1 MDLIGRE
8 RELSLLTGRLRDRRL
23 VTVIGPGGIGKT
35 TLARAAA
42 QRLAGDFALGS
53 MLVDLTRVDS
63 GDGVGEA
70 LAAQLGF
77 SSFAALL
84 NSPQDQPVLL
94 VIDNC
99 EHVAAAAARVVR
111 ELLESCAA
119 PTVCATSRSPLDLPG
134 ESVVVVGPLGL
145 PDASGG
151 GADAL
156 SPALALFRERV
167 VDAGGT
173 LPDGDLD
180 VAGELCRRL
189 DGVPLALE
197 LAAARTRSMTPAEI
211 LARLDEPLDLL
222 ARPRYGGAH
231 RHRSLRSTVE
241 WSYRLL
247 DDADARTFDAL
258 GVFAG
263 PFTAATAHAVVA
275 DPGTDP
281 GETLDR
287 LDALVAAS
295 LVVAEPQGATT
306 RYRLLHALRSY
317 AVERLD
323 LAGLRRATYDRYADH
338 VVTAVLELLDRA
350 GGRWEPATLAELL
363 DGYENLTAALRWCIA
378 EDAEPDRAVL
388 LLAVLWSVIHQGHT
402 SDVAALGERLLDR
415 WPEPREGMWADA
427 VATVATC
434 RYLLGRPRDALELA
448 ERALP
453 VAPSGLYATA
463 TLRRVM
469 GQSHRTLGDVDAAL
483 TRFEQGAAEAR
494 ARGTLG
500 IALELDVARG
510 LVLADLG
517 QVDEALAL
525 VRAAHAAAS
534 AGDSPLNAVWAASAH
549 GYVLLRRDPGA
560 AAPVIEA
567 ALAEARRIGY
577 PGGIT
582 AGLRTL
588 ALAHVAHDRP
598 GDAAATLLEL
608 LAEVWRGGAV
618 TDLQMVVDVAA
629 VVAHRAGRPAWAD
642 LAATAGRL
650 PVVSLLASVGHELFP
665 LPPHENGR
673 VLSPREA
680 SVLARAELS
689 AVVAAAGSAGD
700 AGDAVQPAPPPA
712 APELAGAARG
722 VFRSAG
728 EFWELGYGGRTAH
741 LKESKGLADLA
752 RLLAAP
758 GVEVHCLDL
767 AAGPARGGAGGAG
780 GSGGAAGE
788 AAEPVIDDVARRQYE
803 QRVRDLQAEIDE
815 AEAFHDSGRAE
826 RARAELDVLVDHL
839 TAALGLGG
847 RTRRVAGTAERARST
862 VTQRVRATIR
872 RIAEV
877 HPELGRHLL
886 ASVSTG
892 AYLSYRPERDVRWDT
907 AAAVPPR

>member
-1 MDLIGRE
+1 MDLIGRD
-8 RELSLLTGRLRDRRL
+8 RELALLTERLRTRRL

-42 QRLAGDFALGS
+42 ARLAGDFSLGS

-70 LAAQLGF
+70 LAGQLGF
-77 SSFAALL
+77 ASFATLL
-84 NSPQDQPVLL
+84 DSPQDQPVLL
-94 VIDNC
+94 VVDNC
-99 EHVAAAAARVVR
+99 EHVSAAAARAVG
-111 ELLESCAA
+111 ELLESCQA

-134 ESVVVVGPLGL
+134 ESVVVVGPLELSGD
-145 PDASGG
+145 DAGRP
-151 GADAL
+151 
-156 SPALALFRERV
+156 SPALELFRERV
-167 VDAGGT
+167 VDAGGD
-173 LPDGDLD
+173 LADEDLD
-180 VAGELCRRL
+180 VATELCRRL

-211 LARLDEPLDLL
+211 LARLDDPLEVL

-231 RHRSLRSTVE
+231 RHRSLRATVE

-263 PFTAATAHAVVA
+263 PFTAEMAHAVVA
-275 DPGTDP
+275 GPGTSP
-281 GETLDR
+281 GDTLDR

-306 RYRLLHALRSY
+306 WYRLLHALRSY
-317 AVERLD
+317 ALERLD
-323 LAGLRRATYDRYADH
+323 LHDERRATYDRYADH
-338 VVTAVLELLDRA
+338 VVATVLALLDRMR
-350 GGRWEPATLAELL
+350 GRWRPATLAELL
-363 DGYENLTAALRWCIA
+363 GMYENLAAALRWCTA
-378 EDAEPDRAVL
+378 EDDDADRAVL
-388 LLAVLWSVIHQGHT
+388 LLGVLWSVVHQGHT
-402 SDVAALGERLLDR
+402 SDVAALGERVLAR
-415 WPEPREGMWADA
+415 WPDPRDGLWADA

-448 ERALP
+448 EHALP
-453 VAPSGLYATA
+453 AAPSGLYATA

-469 GQSHRTLGDVDAAL
+469 GQAYRTLGDTGAAL
-483 TRFEQGAAEAR
+483 ARFEEGAAEAR

-500 IALELDVARG
+500 IALELDVARA
-510 LVLADLG
+510 LVLADVG
-517 QVDEALAL
+517 QVDPALEL
-525 VRAAHAAAS
+525 VRAAAAEAT
-534 AGDSPLNAVWAASAH
+534 AGDSPLNAVWAATAH
-549 GYVLLRRDPGA
+549 GYVLLRRDPAA

-577 PGGIT
+577 PAGIT
-582 AGLRTL
+582 AGLRSL
-588 ALAHVAHDRP
+588 ALAHVARDHP
-598 GDAAATLLEL
+598 GDAAGTLLEL
-608 LAEVWRGGAV
+608 LAELWTGGLV
-618 TDLQMVVDVAA
+618 TDLQMVMDVAA

-665 LPPHENGR
+665 LPPHEGGR

-680 SVLARAELS
+680 AVLARAELS
-689 AVVAAAGSAGD
+689 ALAAAGNPG
-700 AGDAVQPAPPPA
+700 PA
-712 APELAGAARG
+712 AAVPAVAQDRGPGRGPEPGPERG

-741 LKESKGLADLA
+741 VRASKGLLDLA

-758 GVEVHCLDL
+758 GAEVHCLDL
-767 AAGPARGGAGGAG
+767 AGAPSADGDGRTGRAVLEAGTG
-780 GSGGAAGE
+780 
-788 AAEPVIDDVARRQYE
+788 PVIDDVARRQYE

-815 AEAFHDSGRAE
+815 AAGFNDTGRAE

-847 RTRRVAGTAERARST
+847 RTRDGAGTAERARST
-862 VTQRVRATIR
+862 VTQRVRTTIR

-892 AYLSYRPERDVRWDT
+892 TYLSYRPERDVRWDT
-907 AAAVPPR
+907 RPDAT